1 MLEVNLENHK
11 GGWCPYSK
19 QSLFCQEGMCEGCLV
34 WPLVERREEEM
45 TIRFESVDELKR
57 NTSPEFVAKNAA
69 QLGLVA
75 SIEQVYGNA
84 APKQNKYHVAARED
98 RFYAGKLY
106 ASKKEALK
114 AQELDLRVKAGDIK
128 GYLIQVP
135 FRLPGGT
142 SHRLDFA
149 ILNLDNTVTWLEV
162 KGRDLPMGKLKR
174 KQVEELYHIT
184 IKVE

>member
-1 MLEVNLENHK
+1 M
-11 GGWCPYSK
+11 
-19 QSLFCQEGMCEGCLV
+19 SLHYE
-34 WPLVERREEEM
+34 
-45 TIRFESVDELKR
+45 
-57 NTSPEFVAKNAA
+57 
-69 QLGLVA
+69 
-75 SIEQVYGNA
+75 SIEQLPEHLRKQAKEKLDLQGLERLTEIRHSVSSMFSQ
-84 APKQNKYHVAARED
+84 PKQNKYHVAARED